1 MIDLE
6 LKLFYRTQR
15 ELATAIN
22 LLIDDYWHNNLSE
35 ENLIKGVQELYINNR
50 QKIFKS
56 NEFTTILKQQCGK
69 RRLEVVERILQ
80 MNDLIKAGQSA
91 M

>member
-80 MNDLIKAGQSA
+80 MNDLVKDGQSA